1 MNFIKLKKLKKMIDR
16 KSSYYK
22 MDKYTYNFQNFRT
35 ISTFDRDVYKGK
47 ITKKRRW

>member
-22 MDKYTYNFQNFRT
+22 TDKYTYNFQNFRT

-47 ITKKRRW
+47 ITKKRSW